1 MLASKGEH
9 IVGSLHRYVFDGKPP
24 DMKSGELV
32 KRAEKRAEA
41 EKELAQ
47 AQEQGMY
54 IHIVHPCN
62 KLII

>member
-1 MLASKGEH
+1 M
-9 IVGSLHRYVFDGKPP
+9 FDGKPP

-47 AQEQGMY
+47 AHEQG
-54 IHIVHPCN
+54 
-62 KLII
+62 IIFNGM

>member
-1 MLASKGEH
+1 MVRHVQLLCTSPKCEH
-9 IVGSLHRYVFDGKPP
+9 IAGSLHRYVFDGKPP

-54 IHIVHPCN
+54 IVHQ
-62 KLII
+62 